1 MERLFIII
9 IISSLALISLPANAE
24 LQYPLGR
31 DSVPPASDTTR
42 INTYNL
48 EEVVVRGLGKKT
60 SNVAGAQTIKLG
72 ELPVIS
78 LNMAENMSLSS
89 GIKVRQNGGGL
100 GTETNIVMNS
110 YSGKSVRGYIDWIPV
125 EFMGYALGAAPAL
138 FFENVEIYR
147 GFAPDNISSDFLG
160 GAINYSMRNTYLDN
174 YLKLSYEVG
183 SWNTHRA
190 AVRIKKTFK
199 DFYAG
204 FDAFGAYAKNDYA
217 ISVSLNTQE
226 EANYTL
232 FNNRFQ
238 QAYIGAFVGIS
249 NRKWA
254 DDIRLGG
261 TLYNIRKGIPHNAN
275 MTMPY
280 GKVENHKTGDF
291 IFDLRYKKHWENL
304 YLSQTLG
311 YAHISTQYIDTLR
324 GSYQWDGTFQSNANL
339 VGESIYGGSWA
350 KKTNRNFFSQTN
362 IKTFLNDNN
371 YLFFN
376 LNLYNFHSK
385 GKDDYAPK
393 SPLDNKTD
401 LLSYPAKYTKAFS
414 SLGWGFSAFQRKIK
428 NTFSVKLFLL
438 GTEGYKLDP
447 LTALLLPDIKRNT
460 FNRLGLQNIAS
471 FNITKNSKIKLGL
484 NFTSRLPDLE
494 EIYGDYS
501 TILSNFSLKPE
512 NTKNITAGYEVSSEH
527 LSLSTNLWYRDTRD
541 IVQME
546 QVNNYWTYVNIGDV
560 AGYGFDLYCSYNPTK
575 AVKLWGNCMYNN
587 VRYKRLEPKYGAN
600 LIDSRL
606 RNTPFLQSNMGI
618 NIRLKRFSFDCI
630 YTWVN
635 SYYFTFIPKKYEKS
649 GWAGFIG
656 KTSYDEDPYSI
667 IPDQHVC
674 TLGIGYIDFLTRGLS
689 LAVNVKNVLD
699 AKVFD
704 NYRVQNAGRTF
715 VLKITYNINHL

>member
-1 MERLFIII
+1 M
-9 IISSLALISLPANAE
+9 SSRVNAGCVYFLDGE
-24 LQYPLGR
+24 
-31 DSVPPASDTTR
+31 SIPPASDTIQIKTHD
-42 INTYNL
+42 L
-48 EEVVVRGLGKKT
+48 DEVVVRAFGKKT
-60 SNVAGAQTIKLG
+60 SNVAGAQTVKLSK
-72 ELPVIS
+72 LPLIS

-89 GIKVRQNGGGL
+89 GLKVRQSGGGL
-100 GTETNIVMNS
+100 GSETNIVMNS

-125 EFMGYALGAAPAL
+125 EFIGYALGGAPAL
-138 FFENVEIYR
+138 FFENVEIYK

-160 GAINYSMRNTYLDN
+160 GAINYFMSNTYSDN

-217 ISVSLNTQE
+217 VSVSLNTQE

-280 GKVENHKTGDF
+280 GKVENRKSGDF
-291 IFDLRYKKHWENL
+291 IFDLRYKKHWRNL
-304 YLSQTLG
+304 YLNQTLG

-324 GSYQWDGTFQSNANL
+324 GSYQWDGTFQSNTNL

-362 IKTFLNDNN
+362 IKAFLNENN

-414 SLGWGFSAFQRKIK
+414 SLGWGIYAVSKKIK
-428 NTFSVKLFLL
+428 NTLSVNLFHLR
-438 GTEGYKLDP
+438 TEGHKLDP
-447 LTALLLPDIKRNT
+447 LTALLLPDVKRNT
-460 FNRLGLQNIAS
+460 YNRLGLQDVIS
-471 FNITKNSKIKLGL
+471 FNITENSKLKLGL

-512 NTKNITAGYEVSSEH
+512 KTKNITVGYELSDEPF
-527 LSLSTNLWYRDTRD
+527 SLSANLWYRDTRD

-546 QVNNYWTYVNIGDV
+546 QVNNYWTYSNIGDV
-560 AGYGFDLYCSYNPTK
+560 TGYGFDVDASYTPIK
-575 AVKLWGNCMYNN
+575 FVKLWGNWTYNN
-587 VRYKRLEPKYGAN
+587 VRYKRLETKYGSN

-618 NIRLKRFSFDCI
+618 NVRLKRFSFDCI

-656 KTSYDEDPYSI
+656 KTTYNEDPYSI
-667 IPDQHVC
+667 IPDQRVC
-674 TLGIGYIDFLTRGLS
+674 TLGFGYDNFLTRGLS
-689 LAVNVKNVLD
+689 LALNVKNVFD

-704 NYRVQNAGRTF
+704 NYRVQNAGRTLIF
-715 VLKITYNINHL
+715 KITYNINHL